1 MATLHLIAVLSM
13 LVSHLLISSVTT
25 TTTPAEYEA
34 RIQQLEAVSK
44 QLARQLML
52 QQFYVEERTRSE
64 GDSGLK
70 QVGYTLN
77 TAVR

>member
-1 MATLHLIAVLSM
+1 MATLQLIAVLSM
-13 LVSHLLISSVTT
+13 IVSHLIMSSGTT
-25 TTTPAEYEA
+25 TTTPADCDA
-34 RIQQLEAVSK
+34 RIEQLKSVSK

-70 QVGYTLN
+70 QVGYTLT
-77 TAVR
+77 TAVS